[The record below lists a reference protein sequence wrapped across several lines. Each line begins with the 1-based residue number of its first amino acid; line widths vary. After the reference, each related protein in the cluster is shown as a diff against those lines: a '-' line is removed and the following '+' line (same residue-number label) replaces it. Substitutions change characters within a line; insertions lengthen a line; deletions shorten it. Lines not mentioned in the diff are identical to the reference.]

1 MELMWSPYGVH
12 MEFMWSNIIF
22 LVEYCRI
29 LQYLYCLSCSA
40 IQKPF
45 TYFWVD
51 YGRFQA
57 GHGEKSIL
65 SFTFPMFSGYTVVR
79 AIYII
84 YIYIYIMYTYI
95 FIHIICMIVYNRTI
109 YMICLVI
116 IQITHCKLAK
126 KCVDTYGYLLPPCCF
141 CKAGISICSFCKK
154 RGTKLVPTFQ
164 LLQMFLKH

>member
-1 MELMWSPYGVH
+1 
-12 MEFMWSNIIF
+12 MEFIWSLCGLISFFWQNIAEYYSTCIAFRVVPYKNHSPIF
-22 LVEYCRI
+22 GWIMVDSKLGMARS
-29 LQYLYCLSCSA
+29 QFCLSLSQCSVA
-40 IQKPF
+40 IQ
-45 TYFWVD
+45 
-51 YGRFQA
+51 
-57 GHGEKSIL
+57 L
-65 SFTFPMFSGYTVVR
+65 SELF
-79 AIYII
+79 
-84 YIYIYIMYTYI
+84 IYIYIMYTYI

-126 KCVDTYGYLLPPCCF
+126 KCVDTYGYLRPPCCF